1 MIRGENQDPA
11 DEVGAGRVVQVDSFA
26 ALFPGGPVE
35 GATLL
40 VLPETGAVVAS
51 VARIDNASNDPAGLA
66 PLPVDAR

>member
-1 MIRGENQDPA
+1 MTTL
-11 DEVGAGRVVQVDSFA
+11 VVREATASSSAFA

-40 VLPETGAVVAS
+40 VLPETAPVVAS

-66 PLPVDAR
+66 PLPVRAP